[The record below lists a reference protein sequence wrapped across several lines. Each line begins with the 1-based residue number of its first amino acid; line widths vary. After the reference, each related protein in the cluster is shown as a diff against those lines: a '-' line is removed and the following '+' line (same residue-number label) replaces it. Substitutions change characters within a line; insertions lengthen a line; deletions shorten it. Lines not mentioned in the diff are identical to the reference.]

1 MVITKEEKSDREIQ
15 LTIGCDRLKEST
27 QKIAKSLKEISDD
40 NEKFDKLV
48 FDLIRKS
55 GMDSFYKSRA
65 EKISNLYK
73 FKDSLFK
80 DENLDDFF
88 DFLFKNYKLI
98 YTKLREP
105 VSKIIKNISYK
116 EVDVKKITKDS
127 HDMSYMNSSGDLF
140 SEKFSL
146 IEIKVSN
153 AVVEF
158 EGSFS
163 SLIPPTIL
171 TKLKQYLKEQIELY
185 SKIVQ
190 VRSSVI
196 YNNDGKLIDEN
207 IFLKEIKEDIIEA
220 LFQDVHDEIQG
231 ILSVIELNFNPI
243 EINYYFGIE
252 EFILEFKDQSN
263 AKVDPAINKEYYN
276 KISLGTINLD
286 GEKKYSFIDILSDK
300 NNKKAMS
307 LLFEVF
313 GKIVSKTLEEL
324 ALDGQI
330 LNLANLLVGVI
341 PVFMFPNENIRK
353 IKEDISYKVLKDI
366 KSIAINVDPNQWNRI
381 WSVIGESL

>member
-1 MVITKEEKSDREIQ
+1 M
-15 LTIGCDRLKEST
+15 
-27 QKIAKSLKEISDD
+27 
-40 NEKFDKLV
+40 
-48 FDLIRKS
+48 
-55 GMDSFYKSRA
+55 
-65 EKISNLYK
+65 YK

-116 EVDVKKITKDS
+116 EVEVKKITKDS

-153 AVVEF
+153 AVIEF

-163 SLIPPTIL
+163 GLIPPSIL

-207 IFLKEIKEDIIEA
+207 IFLEEIKEDIIEA

-231 ILSVIELNFNPI
+231 ILSLIELNFTPI
-243 EINYYFGIE
+243 AINYYFGIG
-252 EFILEFKDQSN
+252 EFILEFKDQLN
-263 AKVDPAINKEYYN
+263 DKVDPAINKEHYN

-286 GEKKYSFIDILSDK
+286 GDKKYSFIDLLSDDK
-300 NNKKAMS
+300 NKIAMN

-313 GKIVSKTLEEL
+313 ERIVRETLEGL

-330 LNLANLLVGVI
+330 LNLANLLTGGI
-341 PVFMFPNENIRK
+341 PIFMFPDENIRK
-353 IKEDISYKVLKDI
+353 IKEDISYNVLKDI
-366 KSIAINVDPNQWNRI
+366 KNIAINVDPNQWNRV
-381 WSVIGESL
+381 WNVIGESL

>member
-1 MVITKEEKSDREIQ
+1 MVITKEEKLDREIQ

-27 QKIAKSLKEISDD
+27 QKIAKSLKDICDD

-55 GMDSFYKSRA
+55 EMDSFYKSRA

-73 FKDSLFK
+73 LRDSLFK

-116 EVDVKKITKDS
+116 EVEVKKITKDS

-153 AVVEF
+153 AVIEF

-163 SLIPPTIL
+163 ILIPPSIL

-207 IFLKEIKEDIIEA
+207 IFLEEIKEDIIEA

-231 ILSVIELNFNPI
+231 IFSVIELNFNPI

-263 AKVDPAINKEYYN
+263 SKVDPAINKEYYN

-286 GEKKYSFIDILSDK
+286 GDKKYSFIDLLSDK

-313 GKIVSKTLEEL
+313 EKIVSKMLEEL

-330 LNLANLLVGVI
+330 LNLANLLTGGI
-341 PVFMFPNENIRK
+341 PVFMFPNGNIRK

>member
-1 MVITKEEKSDREIQ
+1 MVIKKEEKSDREIR

-27 QKIAKSLKEISDD
+27 KKIAKSLKEISDD

-55 GMDSFYKSRA
+55 GMDSFYKSRV

-73 FKDSLFK
+73 FEDSLFK
-80 DENLDDFF
+80 NENLDDFF

-98 YTKLREP
+98 CTKLQEP

-116 EVDVKKITKDS
+116 EVEVKKITKDS

-140 SEKFSL
+140 SVKFSL
-146 IEIKVSN
+146 IDIKVSN
-153 AVVEF
+153 AAIEF
-158 EGSFS
+158 ENSFS
-163 SLIPPTIL
+163 ELIPPSIL

-207 IFLKEIKEDIIEA
+207 IFLEEIKEDIIEA
-220 LFQDVHDEIQG
+220 LFQDVHDEIKG

-243 EINYYFGIE
+243 AINYYFGIGD
-252 EFILEFKDQSN
+252 FILEFKEQSN
-263 AKVDPAINKEYYN
+263 TKVDPAVNREYYD

-286 GEKKYSFIDILSDK
+286 GDKKYSFIDLLSDDK
-300 NNKKAMS
+300 NKIAMN

-313 GKIVSKTLEEL
+313 ERIVSETLEGL

-330 LNLANLLVGVI
+330 LNLVNLLTGGI
-341 PVFMFPNENIRK
+341 PIFMFPDENIRK
-353 IKEDISYKVLKDI
+353 IKEDISYNVLKDI
-366 KSIAINVDPNQWNRI
+366 KNIAINVDPNQWNRVWFI
-381 WSVIGESL
+381 LGECL

>member
-1 MVITKEEKSDREIQ
+1 MVIKKEEGDREIR
-15 LTIGCDRLKEST
+15 LTIGCDRLKESA

-55 GMDSFYKSRA
+55 GMDSFYKSRV
-65 EKISNLYK
+65 EKFSNLYK

-116 EVDVKKITKDS
+116 EVEVKKITKDS

-146 IEIKVSN
+146 MEIKVSN
-153 AVVEF
+153 AVIEF

-163 SLIPPTIL
+163 GLIPPSIL

-207 IFLKEIKEDIIEA
+207 IFLEEIKEDIIEA

-231 ILSVIELNFNPI
+231 ILSLIELNFNPI
-243 EINYYFGIE
+243 AINYYFGIG
-252 EFILEFKDQSN
+252 EFILEFKDQLN
-263 AKVDPAINKEYYN
+263 DKVDPAINKEHYN

-286 GEKKYSFIDILSDK
+286 GDKKYSFIDLLSDDK
-300 NNKKAMS
+300 NKIAMN

-313 GKIVSKTLEEL
+313 ERIVRETLEGL

-330 LNLANLLVGVI
+330 LNLANLLTGGI
-341 PVFMFPNENIRK
+341 PIFMFPDENIRK
-353 IKEDISYKVLKDI
+353 IKEDISYNVLKDI
-366 KSIAINVDPNQWNRI
+366 KNIAINVDPNQWNRV
-381 WSVIGESL
+381 WNVIGESL